1 MRNDLAEMGEDV
13 FVKRTQYEEARA
25 TIIKDKEERGKT
37 IGDLQTNLNNQ
48 GDELEELRRQI
59 RKKDMEMT
67 EERMI
72 RTNVANDTTFGLPL
86 SSWGSRDEGA
96 EAGGIGQLTEPP
108 GLKNVHG
115 GSAIV
120 PGRDGGPIVCQPE
133 AVTNNGEKKNNL
145 QAVPARSRTVP
156 QAAAGVLDDEIAG
169 SASEED
175 ESCQK
180 HGRKF

>member
-48 GDELEELRRQI
+48 GDELEELKRQI

-72 RTNVANDTTFGLPL
+72 RTNVANNTTFGVPL
-86 SSWGSRDEGA
+86 SSWGSRD
-96 EAGGIGQLTEPP
+96 
-108 GLKNVHG
+108 
-115 GSAIV
+115 
-120 PGRDGGPIVCQPE
+120 DGGCRGRNW
-133 AVTNNGEKKNNL
+133 TTDRT
-145 QAVPARSRTVP
+145 ARTKERTRRQCHRRMP
-156 QAAAGVLDDEIAG
+156 TRGNDEQWREEEQFAG
-169 SASEED
+169 SA
-175 ESCQK
+175 
-180 HGRKF
+180 G